1 MKKPMQENFKN
12 SITLTYYHKKKNHYE
27 NIKTPLTIIE

>member
-12 SITLTYYHKKKNHYE
+12 SITLTYYHKKK
-27 NIKTPLTIIE
+27 KTIMKISKHP

>member
-1 MKKPMQENFKN
+1 MQENFKN
-12 SITLTYYHKKKNHYE
+12 SITLTYYHKKKKNHYE